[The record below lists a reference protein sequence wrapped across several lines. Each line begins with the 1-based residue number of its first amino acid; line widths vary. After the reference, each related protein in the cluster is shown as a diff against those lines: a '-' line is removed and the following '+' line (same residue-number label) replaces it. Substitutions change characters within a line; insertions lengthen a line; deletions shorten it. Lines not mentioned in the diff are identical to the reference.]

1 MGYPVYTKS
10 LVCYIEANIMNG
22 KLDYNELEK
31 NIGYSKSYIR
41 EIFRNDMGRPLAEY
55 IRERRIKCSAMDLV
69 NSDKTII
76 EIAYKY
82 GFANPETYTRAFY
95 KIAGVTPS
103 IFRKKRLIAGK
114 ERIFPDVYSIG
125 MPIKKRRGVILIWKS
140 IFQEA
145 VTVLFYMVSLK
156 YIMVH
161 MEGQHHIQYVLRH
174 VQNIWVTA
182 WNTILQW
189 YHAGQLSG
197 LSGIPKTGI

>member
-1 MGYPVYTKS
+1 
-10 LVCYIEANIMNG
+10 
-22 KLDYNELEK
+22 
-31 NIGYSKSYIR
+31 
-41 EIFRNDMGRPLAEY
+41 
-55 IRERRIKCSAMDLV
+55 MDLV

-125 MPIKKRRGVILIWKS
+125 MPIKKEKRSDIDMEKYFSRSSDSVILYGVPK
-140 IFQEA
+140 
-145 VTVLFYMVSLK
+145 
-156 YIMVH
+156 VH
-161 MEGQHHIQYVLRH
+161 YGAYGGQHHIQYVLRH

-189 YHAGQLSG
+189 YHAGLLSG
-197 LSGIPKTGI
+197 LYGIPKTGI

>member
-82 GFANPETYTRAFY
+82 G
-95 KIAGVTPS
+95 
-103 IFRKKRLIAGK
+103 LQ
-114 ERIFPDVYSIG
+114 
-125 MPIKKRRGVILIWKS
+125 ILK
-140 IFQEA
+140 
-145 VTVLFYMVSLK
+145 
-156 YIMVH
+156 
-161 MEGQHHIQYVLRH
+161 HIQGH
-174 VQNIWVTA
+174 FIK
-182 WNTILQW
+182 LQV
-189 YHAGQLSG
+189 
-197 LSGIPKTGI
+197 